1 MIQKVIHHFHSLSGS
16 NLSLVYSNSD
26 SSSIGIHDSGNLVME
41 LTHIL
46 LKLLIHME
54 NQQHIVIEVLQF
66 QHRLIMVEYLFM
78 M

>member
-26 SSSIGIHDSGNLVME
+26 SSSIGIRSGNLVLE